1 MLLGLGEEEYEYYD
15 ANEGGE
21 DVNIDFIDDQSL
33 EDFVNDNENEEDNET
48 EENEETKTE
57 RENDKVLNY
66 LENEDTELVMKK
78 SKKYMRKQ
86 RRKNRRHESKLI

>member
-1 MLLGLGEEEYEYYD
+1 M
-15 ANEGGE
+15 
-21 DVNIDFIDDQSL
+21 NIDFIDDQSL
-33 EDFVNDNENEEDNET
+33 EDFVNDIEYKED
-48 EENEETKTE
+48 EETNKE

-66 LENEDTELVMKK
+66 LENEDTELLMKR